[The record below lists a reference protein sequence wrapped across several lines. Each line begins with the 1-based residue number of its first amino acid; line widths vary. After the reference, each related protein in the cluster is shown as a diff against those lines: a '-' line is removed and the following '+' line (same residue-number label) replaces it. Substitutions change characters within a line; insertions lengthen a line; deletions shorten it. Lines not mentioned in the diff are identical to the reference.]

1 MTSKDFIEAE
11 AGNNGSIIP
20 YREGLFWKA
29 YEKSAYAVCTQIKPL
44 KAIKRRLKS
53 LGGGEIVSVGF
64 PCKHE
69 QKYIGSLEHM
79 ETMPDRLV
87 LRTLKPID
95 GQRFEE
101 WKQELSSEHSVV
113 GRRDACV
120 QTLSRSNIPHG
131 ELIMRIRMFNLAES
145 TPMDCMLF
153 VNELKKML

>member
-11 AGNNGSIIP
+11 AGNNGSIIL

-79 ETMPDRLV
+79 ETMPDRFV

-95 GQRFEE
+95 GQRFRPYPGTLNVIVPEE
-101 WKQELSSEHSVV
+101 YLPQINKVKNE
-113 GRRDACV
+113 CK
-120 QTLSRSNIPHG
+120 NI
-131 ELIMRIRMFNLAES
+131 IKCARWR
-145 TPMDCMLF
+145 
-153 VNELKKML
+153 

>member
-11 AGNNGSIIP
+11 AGNNGSIIL

-120 QTLSRSNIPHG
+120 
-131 ELIMRIRMFNLAES
+131 
-145 TPMDCMLF
+145 
-153 VNELKKML
+153 

>member
-11 AGNNGSIIP
+11 AGNNGSIIL

-53 LGGGEIVSVGF
+53 LGGAEIVSVGF

-120 QTLSRSNIPHG
+120 QNLSRSNIPHG

>member
-11 AGNNGSIIP
+11 AGNNGSIIL

-69 QKYIGSLEHM
+69 QKYIGS
-79 ETMPDRLV
+79 
-87 LRTLKPID
+87 
-95 GQRFEE
+95 
-101 WKQELSSEHSVV
+101 SEHSVV

-120 QTLSRSNIPHG
+120 QNLSRSNIPHG

>member
-11 AGNNGSIIP
+11 AGNNGSIIL

-101 WKQELSSEHSVV
+101 WETGTFIGAFSWREE
-113 GRRDACV
+113 RCV
-120 QTLSRSNIPHG
+120 C
-131 ELIMRIRMFNLAES
+131 AES
-145 TPMDCMLF
+145 VTGVIFRM
-153 VNELKKML
+153 ES